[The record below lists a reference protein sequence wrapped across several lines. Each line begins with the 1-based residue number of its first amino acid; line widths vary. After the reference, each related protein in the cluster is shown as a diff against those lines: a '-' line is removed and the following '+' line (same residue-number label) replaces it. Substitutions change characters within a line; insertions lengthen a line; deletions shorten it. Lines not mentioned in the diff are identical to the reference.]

1 MAYREARAA
10 ILQRLNGTAIG
21 GRKMI
26 LVFFYMLCLLLG
38 LMHSIPLPFSNLT
51 A

>member
-1 MAYREARAA
+1 MAYKEARTT
-10 ILQRLNGTAIG
+10 ILQRFNDTPIG

-38 LMHSIPLPFSNLT
+38 LMRSVPFPFSNLT